1 MIAALFGSETAEK
14 VILFIAYVG
23 EGHIRGIAS
32 NFKISPGQVDRTI
45 KRLEA
50 GGILVAKQAG
60 RTRLFQLNPML
71 AVKKEL
77 VALADRA
84 IATMPPQEKELYIQR
99 KRPRRTGKRL

>member
-60 RTRLFQLNPML
+60 RLFQLNPML